1 MKMSREKRKIRR
13 IRSCQKQYFIK
24 RKKCI
29 LSINKLFEQPN
40 LMKKSESYEYIIPP
54 WGNNVGGKYSKKMWG
69 KIVYY
74 SDVSDS

>member
-54 WGNNVGGKYSKKMWG
+54 
-69 KIVYY
+69 
-74 SDVSDS
+74 